1 VKAVVMALVA
11 MVVSET
17 AVADHGQV
25 PIWERCHAKPDKTSC
40 YQSELDAVL
49 RVQGPSEALLALDDL
64 ALYDSDVM
72 RDAHPYAH
80 RLGRQIY
87 AYYTNFPKA
96 FSQCEPRYASGCY
109 HGVLEGFLNSKK
121 NGIRVAYNDG
131 IKSKRRNNENLSGY

>member
-1 VKAVVMALVA
+1 
-11 MVVSET
+11 
-17 AVADHGQV
+17 
-25 PIWERCHAKPDKTSC
+25 
-40 YQSELDAVL
+40 
-49 RVQGPSEALLALDDL
+49 
-64 ALYDSDVM
+64 M